1 MNMNRGKIRALCVAG
16 ALALSMLTAACGHRH
31 YKVYDAYYNDYHPW
45 NDHEAV
51 FYEQWARETHR
62 DPSRDFRRLPS
73 DEQEDTGSGGISMAI
88 TSGTRS
94 RN

>member
-31 YKVYDAYYNDYHPW
+31 YKVYDAYYNNYHPW

-73 DEQEDTGSGGISMAI
+73 DEQEEYWKWRHQHGDHERHKKS
-88 TSGTRS
+88 
-94 RN
+94 